1 MPSRTPPTLADFAI
15 LLLVSLLWGSSF
27 MFIEIALR
35 TFGPLSLAA
44 SRIVLAGIFLY
55 IVARALG
62 ERFPTDKA
70 TLKRLALMGLC
81 GTAPFILI
89 SWAQQTIDSSTAAI
103 VMAFAPL
110 NTLTIAHFAT
120 HDEKLSVIKVFG
132 LVLGLS
138 GVFVLFGGVP
148 ADALA
153 TQGLAI
159 GAVFVGTVCYAIAS
173 VVVRKL
179 THVSA
184 LASAASFLGMSSL
197 VVFPLTLV
205 FDPPWRHQITL
216 EGALAVLFLGVFS
229 SGLASFLLIS
239 LIKRAGVTFSS
250 GTNYLVPLIA
260 VGWGIFLLGEQVGAN
275 MWLALVLIFAGLGIA
290 NVSLRA
296 RRRPPDRIEIP

>member
-103 VMAFAPL
+103 VMAVPTCPSDRSRSCTANSFQNVTAL
-110 NTLTIAHFAT
+110 CEAT
-120 HDEKLSVIKVFG
+120 YE
-132 LVLGLS
+132 
-138 GVFVLFGGVP
+138 
-148 ADALA
+148 
-153 TQGLAI
+153 
-159 GAVFVGTVCYAIAS
+159 
-173 VVVRKL
+173 
-179 THVSA
+179 
-184 LASAASFLGMSSL
+184 SS
-197 VVFPLTLV
+197 
-205 FDPPWRHQITL
+205 QISPSCST
-216 EGALAVLFLGVFS
+216 
-229 SGLASFLLIS
+229 
-239 LIKRAGVTFSS
+239 R
-250 GTNYLVPLIA
+250 
-260 VGWGIFLLGEQVGAN
+260 
-275 MWLALVLIFAGLGIA
+275 
-290 NVSLRA
+290 LR
-296 RRRPPDRIEIP
+296 